1 MIHTFYPTAICCGIV
16 IQHAKIAEYTYHI
29 KIQSVDLSSLKYLA
43 GLTTEVYLSNP
54 FYDSGAL
61 VRKFSVWNF
70 DPVFNTIDFAINTKH
85 EGPTSAWAKSLQIGD
100 NIFFKEPKPELSLDE
115 TATDYL
121 LIGNVTSLAYLYEL
135 NRAIAVSKNVH
146 SLVFANDAKEIFQ
159 DIDHSFPLDSYIL
172 DFKNPAELTKLLNE
186 NLPELSKNN
195 VAYIAGDAT
204 EVALIHNFLKSNSKF
219 SMDKIHYKNFRTE
232 EK

>member
-1 MIHTFYPTAICCGIV
+1 MEELLISYIKS
-16 IQHAKIAEYTYHI
+16 KISVTEEDIATILTYFKPMKVKKNEMLLNHG
-29 KIQSVDLSSLKYLA
+29 QSSQRSFFVVKGCL
-43 GLTTEVYLSNP
+43 
-54 FYDSGAL
+54 
-61 VRKFSVWNF
+61 R
-70 DPVFNTIDFAINTKH
+70 
-85 EGPTSAWAKSLQIGD
+85 
-100 NIFFKEPKPELSLDE
+100 IFFINEA
-115 TATDYL
+115 ATDYL